1 MSGMGESRGATMA
14 GFIPNSV
21 LDNMVDMIRD
31 YDGHHR
37 GDNRGRTRRSFLP
50 DLEDPGDDEGL
61 ERTELTR
68 RYKEFMRRYKA
79 GERGAEALCG

>member
-1 MSGMGESRGATMA
+1 MA

-37 GDNRGRTRRSFLP
+37 GDNRGRTRR
-50 DLEDPGDDEGL
+50 
-61 ERTELTR
+61 
-68 RYKEFMRRYKA
+68 
-79 GERGAEALCG
+79 